1 MKVLPFLGG
10 ILFSAALFSSASAL
24 AVANSQKIII
34 EMSGD
39 GAYTLISNKGVK
51 MHNVPADYQAKLNQ
65 LLNRNVP
72 VSDVEFTPDGGWT
85 ILTASSHHTHSI
97 GGDYGKV
104 LNQVQSSGK
113 KVNAVAFYPLGWAE
127 KHGFVI
133 VYDKGY
139 KANNVPSTLTS
150 KLDEFLAQGAELKS
164 VEFTP
169 NGGWSIISDIS
180 TWGNMKE
187 NPSVKVSYLDYI
199 SSLFIG
205 NHNVF
210 ASAFNPQNYAKDMGW
225 VVIEDDKYTGQSIPD
240 GVRQALDGFGL
251 QYKASDLPKSEDAD
265 K

>member
-1 MKVLPFLGG
+1 MKALPFLRG
-10 ILFSAALFSSASAL
+10 IFLSIALVSSASVL
-24 AVANSQKIII
+24 AAANSQKIII
-34 EMSGD
+34 EMNGD
-39 GAYTLISNKGVK
+39 NAYTLISNKGVK
-51 MHNVPADYQAKLNQ
+51 MQNVPADYQAKVNQ

-72 VSDVEFTPDGGWT
+72 ISDVEFTPDGGWT
-85 ILTASSHHTHSI
+85 ILTARSHHTQNI
-97 GGDYGKV
+97 GGDYSKMI
-104 LNQVQSSGK
+104 NQVQSSGK

-127 KHGFVI
+127 KQGFVI
-133 VYDKGY
+133 IYDKGY
-139 KANNVPSTLTS
+139 KAKNVPSTLTS
-150 KLDEFLAQGAELKS
+150 KLDEFLAQGAALKS

-169 NGGWSIISDIS
+169 TGGWSIISDIS

-210 ASAFNPQNYAKDMGW
+210 ASAFNPNNYEKDMGW

-240 GVRQALDGFGL
+240 GVRQALNSVGL
-251 QYKASDLPKSEDAD
+251 QYTNNDLSKSEETE

>member
-1 MKVLPFLGG
+1 MKVLPLLRG
-10 ILFSAALFSSASAL
+10 IVLSVALVSSASVL

-34 EMSGD
+34 EMNDD

-85 ILTASSHHTHSI
+85 ILTASSHHTQNI
-97 GGDYGKV
+97 DGDYRKV
-104 LNQVQSSGK
+104 LSQVQSSGK

-127 KHGFVI
+127 KQGFVI

-150 KLDEFLAQGAELKS
+150 KLDQFLEQGAELKN

-205 NHNVF
+205 NHKVF

-225 VVIEDDKYTGQSIPD
+225 LVIEDDKYTGQAIPE
-240 GVRQALDGFGL
+240 GVRQALNSFGL
-251 QYKASDLPKSEDAD
+251 QYTSNDLSKSEESE